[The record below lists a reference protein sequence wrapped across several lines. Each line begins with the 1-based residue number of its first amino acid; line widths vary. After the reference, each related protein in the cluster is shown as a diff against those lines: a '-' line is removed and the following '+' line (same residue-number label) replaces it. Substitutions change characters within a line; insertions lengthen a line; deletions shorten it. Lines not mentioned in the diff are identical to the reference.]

1 MTCAKRMMAAFMAAC
16 ALCALA
22 GAQTGEPKPEV
33 AGVTLDSKGEA
44 LRKVNLILYPQE
56 TGPAG
61 DPLPPY
67 SAMSERDGK
76 FSFYG
81 IAPGRYRLVAER
93 AGYLRTAAGA
103 KNTWAPG
110 TILTVR
116 PGQPIAGIEVRMA
129 EQSIIAGSVVSDGT
143 AGTVAVH
150 LLQQGY
156 QDGQRQLTQLTTVLA
171 DASGE
176 FSFNKLAPGRYY
188 LAAFVFQGL
197 PGAGGRYATSYYPG
211 TTDPGAA
218 EAIDLKK
225 GAALSGIELPLH
237 ESPVFRVS
245 GSVAGFEANPGRI
258 VVGLRPTT
266 TPVGLGGVVSAV
278 VANGVFELDSVLPGS
293 YWITAAVAGSSSP
306 ATTAAQ
312 AVEVTSDVTGIVLK
326 AEPPV
331 KLGGALKVEG
341 GPSGIPGLTIRLV
354 PATGAGSTIVAK
366 PRGDGSFTLSATPGR
381 YRVEIQGL
389 PAGAYLK
396 SANLGEGDK
405 DVLGGLDIGPAV
417 ADSKLAIVVSFA
429 AASVAGTVRGED
441 GKPAAGT
448 VTLIPDPPRPDRP
461 SLCQVAETGDDG
473 RFQLQ
478 GIPPGKYRLY
488 AWEELEPGSHMD
500 PKVTAPFQA
509 DSVSLEAAENDRKE
523 VTLQRIAVET
533 VDAASR

>member
-1 MTCAKRMMAAFMAAC
+1 VTFARYMMGAFMAAC
-16 ALCALA
+16 AF
-22 GAQTGEPKPEV
+22 GAFGSAQAGEPKPDV

-44 LRKVNLILYPQE
+44 LRKVNLLLYPLE

-93 AGYLRTAAGA
+93 AGYLRTKAGA

-110 TILTVR
+110 TTLTVR
-116 PGQPIAGIEVRMA
+116 PGQPIVGIEIRMA

-143 AGTVAVH
+143 PGLVAVS

-156 QDGQRQLTQLTTVLA
+156 QDGQRQLTTLTTVQA
-171 DASGE
+171 GASGE

-188 LAAFVFQGL
+188 LRATVLQGS
-197 PGAGGRYATSYYPG
+197 PGAGESFVDTYYPG
-211 TTDPGAA
+211 TIDPGAA
-218 EAIDLKK
+218 EAIEVKK
-225 GAALSGIELPLH
+225 GAALSGLELPLRK
-237 ESPVFRVS
+237 SPVFRVS

-258 VVGLRPTT
+258 VVVLRPNTAT
-266 TPVGLGGVVSAV
+266 SMSFASGASAV
-278 VANGVFELDSVLPGS
+278 VSNGVFDLDSVLPGS
-293 YWITAAVAGSSSP
+293 YWIAATAVGSSSL
-306 ATTAAQ
+306 TTAAQ
-312 AVEVTSDVTGIVLK
+312 AVEVTSGVTGILLK

-331 KLGGALKVEG
+331 IVGGSMRVEG
-341 GPSGIPGLTIRLV
+341 GPAGIPGLTIQLV
-354 PATGAGSTIVAK
+354 PATGAGSTVTAK
-366 PRGDGSFTLSATPGR
+366 PAGDGSFTLHAGQAR

-396 SANLGEGDK
+396 SATLGDK
-405 DVLGGLDIGPAV
+405 DALGGLDIGPA
-417 ADSKLAIVVSFA
+417 AGDSKLAIVVSYD

-448 VTLIPDPPRPDRP
+448 VTLIPDPTRPDRP
-461 SLCQVAETGDDG
+461 SLYQVAETGDDG
-473 RFQLQ
+473 RFQFQ

-500 PKVTAPFQA
+500 PKVTAPFGA
-509 DSVSLEAAENDRKE
+509 WSVSLEAAESDKKE
-523 VTLQRIAVET
+523 VTLRRIGVET
-533 VDAASR
+533 VEAAGR

>member
-1 MTCAKRMMAAFMAAC
+1 MAGAFVAAC
-16 ALCALA
+16 ALSAPA
-22 GAQTGEPKPEV
+22 SAQTGEPKPDV

-44 LRKVNLILYPQE
+44 LRKVNLLLYPLE

-93 AGYLRTAAGA
+93 AGYLPTKFGA

-110 TILTVR
+110 TILSVR
-116 PGQPIAGIEVRMA
+116 PGQPIVGIEIRMA
-129 EQSIIAGSVVSDGT
+129 EQSVIAGSVTQDGT
-143 AGTVAVH
+143 AGLVVVS

-156 QDGQRQLTQLTTVLA
+156 QDGQRQLTTLTTAQA

-188 LAAFVFQGL
+188 LAASVFQWNT
-197 PGAGGRYATSYYPG
+197 AAAERYVDTYYPG
-211 TTDPGAA
+211 TIDPGAA

-225 GAALSGIELPLH
+225 GAALSGLELPLRK
-237 ESPVFRVS
+237 SAVFRVS
-245 GSVAGFEANPGRI
+245 GSVAGFESNPGPI

-266 TPVGLGGVVSAV
+266 TTVAFNGGAGAV

-293 YWITAAVAGSSSP
+293 YWIVAGVAASPSP
-306 ATTAAQ
+306 AIAMQ
-312 AVEVTSDVTGIVLK
+312 ALEVSSSDVTGVVLK

-331 KLGGALKVEG
+331 RLGGAVKVEG
-341 GPSGIPGLTIRLV
+341 GPSAIPGLAIRLV
-354 PATGAGSTIVAK
+354 PTTGAGSTTIAR
-366 PRGDGSFTLSATPGR
+366 PAGDGSFTLSATPGR

-396 SANLGEGDK
+396 SATFGDGDK
-405 DVLGGLDIGPAV
+405 DVLGGLDIGPAA
-417 ADSKLAIVVSFA
+417 ADSKLAIVVSYA
-429 AASVAGTVRGED
+429 AASVAGTVRDED

-461 SLCQVAETGDDG
+461 SLYQVAETGDDG
-473 RFQLQ
+473 RFQIQ
-478 GIPPGKYRLY
+478 GIRPGKYRLY

-500 PKVTAPFQA
+500 PMVTAPFQA
-509 DSVSLEAAENDRKE
+509 YSVALEAAENDKKE
-523 VTLQRIAVET
+523 VTLRRIGVET
-533 VDAASR
+533 VEAASR

>member
-1 MTCAKRMMAAFMAAC
+1 MAAFLAAC
-16 ALCALA
+16 ALSALA
-22 GAQTGEPKPEV
+22 SAQTGEPKPDV

-44 LRKVNLILYPQE
+44 LRKVNLLLYPLE

-61 DPLPPY
+61 DPLPPS

-76 FSFYG
+76 FSFYA

-116 PGQPIAGIEVRMA
+116 PGQPIVGIEIRMA
-129 EQSIIAGSVVSDGT
+129 EQSIIAGRVVQDGT
-143 AGTVAVH
+143 ASTVAVS
-150 LLQQGY
+150 LLQQSY
-156 QDGQRQLTQLTTVLA
+156 QDGQRQLTPVTMVQA

-188 LAAFVFQGL
+188 LRASALQGS
-197 PGAGGRYATSYYPG
+197 PGSGERYADTYYPG
-211 TTDPGAA
+211 TIDSGAA
-218 EAIDLKK
+218 EAIEVKK
-225 GAALSGIELPLH
+225 GAAFSGLELPLRK
-237 ESPVFRVS
+237 SPVFRVS

-258 VVGLRPTT
+258 VVVLRPNTAT
-266 TPVGLGGVVSAV
+266 SMSFASGGSAV
-278 VANGVFELDSVLPGS
+278 VSNGVFELDSVLPGS
-293 YWITAAVAGSSSP
+293 YWIAATAVGQSP
-306 ATTAAQ
+306 LATAAQ
-312 AVEVTSDVTGIVLK
+312 AVEVTSGVTGILLK

-331 KLGGALKVEG
+331 TVSGSMKVEG
-341 GPSGIPGLTIRLV
+341 GPAGIPGLTIQLV
-354 PATGAGSTIVAK
+354 PATGAGSTVTAK
-366 PRGDGSFTLSATPGR
+366 PAGDGSFTLHASPGR

-396 SANLGEGDK
+396 SATLGDGDK

-417 ADSKLAIVVSFA
+417 ADSKLAIVVSYA

-461 SLCQVAETGDDG
+461 SLYQVAETGDDG
-473 RFQLQ
+473 RFQIR
-478 GIPPGKYRLY
+478 GIRPGKYRLY

-500 PKVTAPFQA
+500 PTVTAPFEA
-509 DSVSLEAAENDRKE
+509 YSVALEAAENDNKE
-523 VTLQRIAVET
+523 VTLRRIAVP
-533 VDAASR
+533 AQ